1 VEILSW
7 ADFFSTRKIETNS
20 RIKLLKKMK
29 KLLLLPLLLSVTACY
44 NVEHN
49 CKDFKTGKFRFDY
62 KVDGVTKTTLFERN
76 DSIEIETFEGKTD
89 TASIRWVND
98 CEYILKKLH
107 PKNMAEEKAI
117 GMKILSTSGNT
128 YTFEFGMVGVDQK
141 QKGTVTKLED

>member
-1 VEILSW
+1 M
-7 ADFFSTRKIETNS
+7 N
-20 RIKLLKKMK
+20 IKSV
-29 KLLLLPLLLSVTACY
+29 LLLPLLLLVVSCY

-49 CKDFKTGKFRFDY
+49 CKDFKTGKFSFEY
-62 KVDGVTKTTLFERN
+62 EVDGEKKITLFERN

-98 CEYILKKLH
+98 CEYILRKLH

-128 YTFEFGMVGVDQK
+128 YTFEFGMVGNDQK
-141 QKGTVTKLED
+141 QKGVVTKIGD

>member
-1 VEILSW
+1 MTLK
-7 ADFFSTRKIETNS
+7 FNNNNMN
-20 RIKLLKKMK
+20 IKSI
-29 KLLLLPLLLSVTACY
+29 LLLPLVLLVVSCY
-44 NVEHN
+44 NVERN

-62 KVDGVTKTTLFERN
+62 EVDGVKKTTLFTRN

-98 CEYILKKLH
+98 CEYILKKMH

-117 GMKILSTSGNT
+117 DMKILSTSGNT
-128 YTFEFGMVGVDQK
+128 YTFAFGIVGVAQK